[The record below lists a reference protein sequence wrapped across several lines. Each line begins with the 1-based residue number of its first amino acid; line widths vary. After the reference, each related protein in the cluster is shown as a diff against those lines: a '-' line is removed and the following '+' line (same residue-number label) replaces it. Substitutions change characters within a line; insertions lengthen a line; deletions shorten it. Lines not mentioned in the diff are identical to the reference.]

1 MPGIVL
7 SAEETK
13 KKMNEVVHSLKMLAD
28 VIKVL

>member
-7 SAEETK
+7 SAEEI
-13 KKMNEVVHSLKMLAD
+13 KKMNEVVHFHKMLTD